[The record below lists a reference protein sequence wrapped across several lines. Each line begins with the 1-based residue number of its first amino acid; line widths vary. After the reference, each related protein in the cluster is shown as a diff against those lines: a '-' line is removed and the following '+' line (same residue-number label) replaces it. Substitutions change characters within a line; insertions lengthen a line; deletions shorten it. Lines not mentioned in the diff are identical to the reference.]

1 LSPSTGSA
9 TLLIVDDDEAIR
21 ADVGTYLRSRGYTV
35 HDATGCVDAEL
46 AFRKSRPHLVIA
58 DYALPDGTALDL
70 LPRIKRLDEQV
81 PIVLLTAHGSVDL
94 AVQAIKEGAEHF
106 LTKPVAMPALELVVE
121 RALENRRNRQ
131 QQLARQVVRA
141 TSPLRR
147 PPHPFLGVS
156 HAIRQL
162 EVQARQVLGIDR
174 PIWLSGETGAGKGVL
189 ARWLHEHGPRAAETL
204 VELNCA
210 GLPRELVESELFGHE
225 KGAFTGAIAAKTG
238 LLEVAHR
245 GTLLLDEIGDMEL
258 SLQPKLLKVLEDKQ
272 FRRIGEVRD
281 RPVDAQLIAATHRDL
296 TQLVREN
303 KFRADLYFRIST
315 IHLTLPPL
323 RERVEDIPYIARDL
337 LERLASDLGCL
348 PVELKPDAIAALQE
362 YSWPGNI
369 RELRNVLERA
379 VILRHNPT
387 VLGRDDLVFE
397 QVDLRPSTP
406 GGRTSGPENVAW
418 LNLSLADV
426 ERRHIEKVLRHEDG
440 NVGRA
445 AKRLGISRST
455 LYQRLKDLGVDEA
468 HTGARP

>member
-1 LSPSTGSA
+1 MSAGATAA
-9 TLLIVDDDEAIR
+9 TLLVVEDDTAIR
-21 ADVGTYLRSRGYTV
+21 FGVGTYLRSRGYV
-35 HDATGCVDAEL
+35 VDEAVDCVNAEL

-58 DYALPDGTALDL
+58 DYELPDGTALDL
-70 LPRIKRLDEQV
+70 LHRLRRIDERV
-81 PIVLLTAHGSVDL
+81 PVVVLTGHGSVEL
-94 AVQAIKEGAEHF
+94 AVQAIKDGAEHF
-106 LTKPVAMPALELVVE
+106 LTKPVAMSALEVVVE

-131 QQLARQVVRA
+131 QQLARQVTRA
-141 TSPLRR
+141 NSPARRTPNPFVGTSDKI
-147 PPHPFLGVS
+147 GE
-156 HAIRQL
+156 L
-162 EVQARQVLGIDR
+162 EEQAHQVLGTDR
-174 PIWLSGETGAGKGVL
+174 PIWLSGETGTGKGVL
-189 ARWLHEHGPRAAETL
+189 ARWLHEHGQRSGETI

-210 GLPRELVESELFGHE
+210 GLPRDLVESELFGHE

-315 IHLTLPPL
+315 IRLALPPL
-323 RERVEDIPYIARDL
+323 RERVADIPAIARDL
-337 LERLASDLGCL
+337 LDRLIADLGCMSVQL
-348 PVELKPDAIAALQE
+348 EPDALAALQE

-379 VILRHNPT
+379 VILRRGVT
-387 VLGRDDLVFE
+387 ALGRQDLVFE
-397 QVDLRPSTP
+397 RVDVRPLSDSAT
-406 GGRTSGPENVAW
+406 GMEDEVSVD
-418 LNLSLADV
+418 LSLADV
-426 ERRHIEKVLRHEDG
+426 ERRHIENVLRREQG

-445 AKRLGISRST
+445 ATRLGISRST
-455 LYQRLKDLGVDEA
+455 LYQRLKPQGGS
-468 HTGARP
+468 HP

>member
-1 LSPSTGSA
+1 MSAGSAAGSA

-21 ADVGTYLRSRGYTV
+21 FGVGTYLRSRGYAV
-35 HDATGCVDAEL
+35 HDAENCVGAEL
-46 AFRKSRPHLVIA
+46 AFRRTRPHLVIA
-58 DYALPDGTALDL
+58 DYELPDGTALDL

-81 PIVLLTAHGSVDL
+81 PVVLLTAHGSVGL

-131 QQLARQVVRA
+131 QQLARQVARSNSVA
-141 TSPLRR
+141 RR
-147 PPHPFLGVS
+147 PPDPFLGVS
-156 HAIRQL
+156 RAVREL
-162 EVQARQVLGIDR
+162 EEQARQVLAGGVDR
-174 PIWLSGETGAGKGVL
+174 PIWLSGETGAGKGIL
-189 ARWLHEHGPRAAETL
+189 ARWMHEHGPRAGETL

-315 IHLTLPPL
+315 IHLTIPPL
-323 RERVEDIPYIARDL
+323 RERSEDIPEIARDL
-337 LERLASDLGCL
+337 LERLAADLGCV
-348 PVELKPDAIAALQE
+348 PVELTPGALAALE
-362 YSWPGNI
+362 DYSWPGNI
-369 RELRNVLERA
+369 RE
-379 VILRHNPT
+379 
-387 VLGRDDLVFE
+387 
-397 QVDLRPSTP
+397 
-406 GGRTSGPENVAW
+406 GGGGGGGGGGSGDSW
-418 LNLSLADV
+418 LDLSLADV
-426 ERRHIEKVLRHEDG
+426 ERRHIANVLRHEGG

-445 AKRLGISRST
+445 ARRLGISRST
-455 LYQRLKDLGVDEA
+455 LYQRLKLLDFAGLEGS
-468 HTGARP
+468 

>member
-1 LSPSTGSA
+1 MTANGGAA
-9 TLLIVDDDEAIR
+9 TLLVVDDDEAIR
-21 ADVGTYLRSRGYTV
+21 FGVGTYFRNHGYTV
-35 HDATGCVDAEL
+35 HEASDCVGAEL
-46 AFRKSRPHLVIA
+46 AFRKSHPHLVIA
-58 DYALPDGTALDL
+58 DYELPDGTALDL
-70 LPRIKRLDEQV
+70 LPRIRRLDEQV
-81 PIVLLTAHGSVDL
+81 PVVLLTGHGSVDL

-106 LTKPVAMPALELVVE
+106 LTKPVAMSALELVVE

-141 TSPLRR
+141 NSPLRR
-147 PPHPFLGVS
+147 APRPFVGASRAVRELEEKARHVLGV
-156 HAIRQL
+156 
-162 EVQARQVLGIDR
+162 DR
-174 PIWLSGETGAGKGVL
+174 PIWLSGETGSGKGVL
-189 ARWLHEHGPRAAETL
+189 ARWLHENGPRAAETL

-225 KGAFTGAIAAKTG
+225 KGAFTGAVAVKTG

-315 IHLTLPPL
+315 IHLTIPPL
-323 RERVEDIPYIARDL
+323 RQRLEDIPHIARDI
-337 LERLASDLGCL
+337 LERLVADLGC
-348 PVELKPDAIAALQE
+348 PTVELTSDAITALQE

-379 VILRHNPT
+379 VILRRT
-387 VLGRDDLVFE
+387 TTTLTAQDLVFE
-397 QVDLRPSTP
+397 RIDLKPRVSDP
-406 GGRTSGPENVAW
+406 G
-418 LNLSLADV
+418 LNLSLAEV
-426 ERRHIEKVLRHEDG
+426 ERQHIEKVLKLEDG

-455 LYQRLKDLGVDEA
+455 LYERLKVHENSLTDGGPWA
-468 HTGARP
+468 